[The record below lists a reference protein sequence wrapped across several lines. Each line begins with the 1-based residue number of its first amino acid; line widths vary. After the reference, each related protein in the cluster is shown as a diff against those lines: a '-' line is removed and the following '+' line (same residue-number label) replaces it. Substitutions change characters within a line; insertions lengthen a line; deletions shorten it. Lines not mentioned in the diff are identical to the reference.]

1 MTSIFSHDHAPGK
14 ALTDWWTELQD
25 NNAARAELRRAK
37 TVADVVLLPHFQRS
51 CHRFQPFFQH
61 ERRWQGRLAMV
72 FGLLSHVQKRSSH
85 TLPRQMAG
93 DPPKLSEMRFRRL
106 IQYKKREDIYLPMIR
121 VIRKLDKEVNLHD
134 LADSIYYWGDGVK
147 REWSFEYFS
156 NTPEKSFT

>member
-1 MTSIFSHDHAPGK
+1 MTSIFSPDNALGK

-61 ERRWQGRLAMV
+61 ERRWQERLAMIL
-72 FGLLSHVQKRSSH
+72 GLLSHVQKESDH
-85 TLPRQMAG
+85 TLPRRMAG
-93 DPPKLSEMRFRRL
+93 DPPELSELRFRRL

-121 VIRKLDKEVNLHD
+121 VIRKLDKKVNLHD
-134 LADSIYYWGDGVK
+134 LAYSIYYWGDKVK

-156 NTPEKSFT
+156 NTPEKSST